1 MGEATVMDAISAEAE
16 REQQASAGSEQNS
29 GDIADL
35 LTILTDLKVCFD
47 SKIRYDQ
54 VKEQQ
59 IAALHE
65 ELEAHRKGLYQQ
77 ILRPVLIDLIGIY
90 DQVAASQAAD
100 ELLLEV
106 IETVLERYGVTRYQ
120 CDGDG
125 IDRSRQ
131 KVIDVELTDDAGLDR
146 RLARRLRPGFEVDDK
161 VLRPEWVVAYR
172 LTAGSG
178 FSG

>member
-1 MGEATVMDAISAEAE
+1 MDAVSADAE
-16 REQQASAGSEQNS
+16 REQQASAWSEQNL
-29 GDIADL
+29 GNVADL
-35 LTILTDLKVCFD
+35 LAILRDIKVSFD
-47 SKIRYDQ
+47 SKIRYDE

-59 IAALHE
+59 IAVLHE

-100 ELLLEV
+100 AQLLEV

-120 CDGDG
+120 CDGDR

-131 KVIDVELTDDAGLDR
+131 KVIDVESTGDAGLDR
-146 RLARRLRPGFEVDDK
+146 RLARRLRPGFEMDDK

-172 LTAGSG
+172 LTASSG